1 MKYRRFGRTELNLP
15 VISCGGMRYQHKWQD
30 VAPQDIPR
38 ANQENL
44 EECIHRAL
52 ELGINHIETARGYGT
67 SEMQLGALLPKLPR
81 DKMIMQTKVAPH
93 ASTVEFLKTFE
104 TSMAYLKLDHVDLFS
119 LHGINNRETLDWAMK
134 QGGCLE
140 AARKLQK
147 EGRCRFIGFSTHA
160 TPDIIL
166 EAVNTGEF
174 DYVNLH
180 WYFVNDLNWP
190 AVLAARKHDMGVFII
205 SPNDKGGKLQEP
217 GPKISELCAP
227 LTPMQFNDLYCLN
240 RPEVHTLSCG
250 ASKPTDFDEHVAALK
265 FYNAIPQ
272 TIAPIETRLR
282 AEMETT
288 LGADWC
294 ARWFEGLPS
303 YVDVPGQINVTE
315 ILRLWTYG
323 KPLELTAWA
332 KMRYN
337 LLGQAEHWFP
347 GENAAKLREHNL
359 QTVLKN
365 SPFADRIPA
374 ILEESHRMFFEKP
387 VERLSK
393 S

>member
-44 EECIHRAL
+44 EACIHRAL